1 MRSEAN
7 NTNFV
12 LLNAS
17 LLPMTGNA
25 SLNNI
30 PGAVEVNFA
39 VADPETLRNPTL
51 LANTNY
57 ILRNAGL
64 YSTRF
69 RLPPPMTS
77 R

>member
-1 MRSEAN
+1 
-7 NTNFV
+7 
-12 LLNAS
+12 
-17 LLPMTGNA
+17 
-25 SLNNI
+25 LNNI

-39 VADPETLRNPTL
+39 VADPETLRNRTL